1 MTSPADDFGPELADN
16 RKLWDAWT
24 AIHTSSSFYDVARF
38 RTDPS
43 DLRIEPWEREEV
55 GEVAGKTLLHVQ
67 CHFGLDTLSWARMGA
82 QVTGIDFSEPAIAFA
97 RELAA
102 EVGLADASRFLASN
116 VYDLPVSP
124 LAGETFDVVYTSRG
138 VVCWLPDIERWGE
151 IVASFVKP
159 GGIFYIHEA
168 HPMLWAVD
176 DAQRTPNDLHLAYP
190 YWGGDVLTFPVEG
203 SYADPTADV
212 DAEWEHGWNHSLGE
226 IVTAL
231 ATAGLR
237 IEYLDEKPTV
247 VWPVEWLEKHDGGHG
262 SHGGGYGFPPDQKG
276 TMPLMYSLRARK
288 ES

>member
-1 MTSPADDFGPELADN
+1 MTASADFDKELGEN
-16 RKLWDAWT
+16 RKLWDDWT
-24 AIHTSSSFYDVARF
+24 AIHTTGAFYDVDRF

-43 DLRIEPWEREEV
+43 DVRIETWEREEV
-55 GEVAGKTLLHVQ
+55 GEVAGKSLLHVQ

-82 QVTGIDFSEPAIAFA
+82 QVTGVDFSEPAIAFA

-102 EVGLADASRFLASN
+102 EVGLGHASRFLVSN
-116 VYDLPVSP
+116 VYDLPMALP
-124 LAGETFDVVYTSRG
+124 GETFDVVYTSRG
-138 VVCWLPDIERWGE
+138 VLCWLPDIDRWGE

-176 DAQRTPNDLHLAYP
+176 DAQRTSNDLHLAYP
-190 YWGGDVLTFPVEG
+190 YWGGDTLTFPVEG

-231 ATAGLR
+231 ANAGLR
-237 IEYLDEKPTV
+237 VEFLDEKPIV
-247 VWPVEWLEKHDGGHG
+247 VWPVEWLVPVEGGL
-262 SHGGGYGFPPDQKG
+262 GFPPEQKG

-288 ES
+288 DA